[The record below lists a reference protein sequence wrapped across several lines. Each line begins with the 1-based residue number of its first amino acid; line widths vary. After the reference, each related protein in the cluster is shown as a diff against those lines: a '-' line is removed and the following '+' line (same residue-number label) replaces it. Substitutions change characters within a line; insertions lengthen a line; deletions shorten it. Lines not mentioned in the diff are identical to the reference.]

1 MPIQNATIVASS
13 FTQLNKD
20 ASTNGNGVVYSV
32 ILDETHPLIKN
43 GVKTTAEIGAIE
55 FRYTGKT
62 ADNEENLPIAYPSE
76 KNFKQLPVRNESVQ
90 ILPGENGVLL
100 YKRIGT
106 ELSPNVNAD
115 PEYIKKNYSAKPD
128 SSESKNQNYSKV
140 ENTGIT
146 KTNKDNSKKYDGFGK
161 YFTSEIG
168 IHKLKLYEGD
178 SLIESR
184 FGQSIRFSGYNNTNN
199 VFSPVTIIRNSES
212 YTSRKKEI
220 AVTVEED
227 LNRDGS
233 VIALTSD
240 KYELQFSPGSND
252 DKGNTDFSQNPV
264 AFKNFPSKLVGDQIL
279 INSGRIILSSKNA
292 EMMFFSKKN
301 YGFISDGG
309 MSIDNKLGID
319 AVVGGDVNIK
329 TNGRDINLTTDNG
342 KINAGSK
349 DLEPMVKGNKLVDIL
364 TELIDEI
371 VKQNYLTPSGPSK
384 VGPENVPAFNSI
396 KSKLKTILSELNKTA

>member
-1 MPIQNATIVASS
+1 MPIQNSTTVSNS
-13 FTQLNKD
+13 FTQIGKEK
-20 ASTNGNGVVYSV
+20 STNGNGVVYSV
-32 ILDETHPLIKN
+32 ILDENHPLIKN
-43 GVKTTAEIGAIE
+43 GEKTTAEIGAIE

-62 ADNEENLPIAYPSE
+62 ADSEEKLPIAYPLD
-76 KNFKQLPVRNESVQ
+76 KNFKNLPVRNESVE
-90 ILPGENGVLL
+90 ILPGENGLVM
-100 YKRIGT
+100 YRRIGP

-115 PEYIKKNYSAKPD
+115 PEYIKKNYSSKSDGAENKND
-128 SSESKNQNYSKV
+128 SYSKV

-146 KTNKDNSKKYDGFGK
+146 KTNKDSSKKYDGFGK
-161 YFTSEIG
+161 YFNSEIG

-184 FGQSIRFSGYNNTNN
+184 FGQSIRFSGYNNVKNE
-199 VFSPVTIIRNSES
+199 FSPVTIIRNSES
-212 YTSRKKEI
+212 YSSRKKQVGI
-220 AVTVEED
+220 SVEED
-227 LNRDGS
+227 INRDGS
-233 VIALTSD
+233 IIALTSD
-240 KYELQFSPGSND
+240 KYELQFSPGTND
-252 DKGNTDFSQNPV
+252 DKGNTDFSQNPQ

-309 MSIDNKLGID
+309 MSIDNKLGIE

-329 TNGRDINLTTDNG
+329 TNGRDINLITDNG

-349 DLEPMVKGNKLVDIL
+349 DLEPMVKGNKLVDL
-364 TELIDEI
+364 LGQLIDEI

-384 VGPENVPAFNSI
+384 IGPENVPAFNSI
-396 KSKLKTILSELNKTA
+396 KSQLKTILSELNQTA

>member
-1 MPIQNATIVASS
+1 MPIQNSTTVSNS
-13 FTQLNKD
+13 FTQLGKEK
-20 ASTNGNGVVYSV
+20 SSNGNGIVYSV

-43 GVKTTAEIGAIE
+43 GEKTTAEIGAIE

-62 ADNEENLPIAYPSE
+62 ADSEEKLPIAYPSD
-76 KNFKQLPVRNESVQ
+76 KNFKNLPVRNESVE
-90 ILPGENGVLL
+90 ILPGENGLIM
-100 YKRIGT
+100 YRRIGA

-115 PEYIKKNYSAKPD
+115 PEYIKKNYSSKSEGVENKND
-128 SSESKNQNYSKV
+128 SYSKV

-146 KTNKDNSKKYDGFGK
+146 KTNKDSSKKYDGFGK
-161 YFTSEIG
+161 YFNSEIG

-184 FGQSIRFSGYNNTNN
+184 FGQSIRFSGYNNVKNE
-199 VFSPVTIIRNSES
+199 FSPVIIIRNSES
-212 YTSRKKEI
+212 YSSRKKE
-220 AVTVEED
+220 VSVSVEED
-227 LNRDGS
+227 VNRDGS
-233 VIALTSD
+233 IIALTSD
-240 KYELQFSPGSND
+240 KYELQFSPGTND

-309 MSIDNKLGID
+309 MSIDNKLGIE
-319 AVVGGDVNIK
+319 AVVGGDINIK
-329 TNGRDINLTTDNG
+329 TNGRNINLTTDNG

-349 DLEPMVKGNKLVDIL
+349 DLEPMVKGNKLVDL
-364 TELIDEI
+364 LGQLIDEI

-384 VGPENVPAFNSI
+384 IGPENVPAFNSI
-396 KSKLKTILSELNKTA
+396 KSQLKTILSELNQTA